1 MSTKEQIVAAPD
13 AESFAPAY
21 LRLLKTFLVRVCV
34 AVTVGVLIMLAVE
47 LYSFTRYRNS
57 GTDVLEFGVKL
68 DLEENGSAAD
78 RKYWRE
84 FEQSNRVLYHQYV
97 LWRRAPFQGEM
108 ISIDPNGVRQTTN
121 TRCDGQTFTIWMFGD
136 SVMWGAG
143 TVDSET
149 IPSLIA
155 ADYQKV
161 GKPVCVVNYA
171 EKGWSNT
178 QEMVGLIELLK
189 HASRKPDIVLFY
201 DGGTEAFAAYQ
212 NGEADVHSNFGLFSN
227 FLDSWGKT
235 HQAGFSYL
243 RQTNTY
249 RLLENLAAKQMFHRK
264 ASTQQNSQ
272 LDVARLSADV
282 IANYQQNIAI
292 IQLLAKQ
299 YGFRPVFAWYPN
311 LAVGHK
317 EQTPYEKQVLAAQY
331 QQFPNLGAM
340 YQAVY
345 DRSREIKSPD
355 FYNLA
360 NSVDGQ
366 KESLYIGISHMKPA
380 GTHLMADKLFAI
392 LNNDSAPAALRS
404 AR

>member
-1 MSTKEQIVAAPD
+1 MA
-13 AESFAPAY
+13 
-21 LRLLKTFLVRVCV
+21 
-34 AVTVGVLIMLAVE
+34 AVE
-47 LYSFTRYRNS
+47 LYSFKRYKNS
-57 GTDVLEFGVKL
+57 GTDVLELGVKL
-68 DLEENGSAAD
+68 DLAENGTEAD
-78 RKYWRE
+78 RKYWQE

-97 LWRRAPFQGEM
+97 LWRRAPFHGEM

-121 TRCDGQTFTIWMFGD
+121 TRCDGETFTIWMFGD

-143 TVDSET
+143 TVDGET

-155 ADYQKV
+155 ADYQRV

-178 QEMVGLIELLK
+178 QEMVGLVELLK
-189 HASRKPDIVLFY
+189 HATRKPDIVLFY

-227 FLDSWGKT
+227 FLDNWGKT
-235 HQAGFSYL
+235 HQAGFLYL

-249 RLLENLAAKQMFHRK
+249 RLLENLAAKQMFHQKTRAQQK
-264 ASTQQNSQ
+264 AQ
-272 LDVARLSADV
+272 LDVPKLSADV
-282 IANYQQNIAI
+282 VANYQQNIAI
-292 IQLLAKQ
+292 IQLLAKL

-317 EQTPYEKQVLAAQY
+317 ELTPYEKQVLASQY
-331 QQFPNLGAM
+331 QEFPDLGPM
-340 YQAVY
+340 YRAVY
-345 DRSREIKSPD
+345 DRSSEIKDPD

-360 NSVDGQ
+360 DSVDDQ
-366 KESLYIGISHMKPA
+366 KDSLYIGISHMKPV

-392 LNNDSAPAALRS
+392 LNGGSSPTASRS
-404 AR
+404 AN